1 MAPLENTPSGDQENC
16 STTVKTVTLSTL
28 LTVLILSV
36 ALAWAQP
43 GSLRLVPVPEPANL
57 DRFVKDKAAA
67 IRLGKALFWDMQ
79 VGSDGL
85 MACASCHFHAGTDNR
100 VRNQLNPGQ
109 LAEDRTFQA
118 GVTPGPDTFV
128 TLDDFPLFKL
138 VDPEDRGTGGVNPND
153 PDVLR
158 NINDVV
164 SAQGVVLRRFEQV
177 NEGRDIDTGS
187 IIRDTLFTRD
197 GRNVRQ
203 VEPRAVPTVINA
215 VFNFAQFWD
224 GRANH
229 FFNGVN
235 PFGIMDVAAHVWINN
250 NGALEPLNLTA
261 NPTQNDYLL
270 DNASLASQAV
280 GPPVSD
286 IEMSWRGRSWPDI
299 GRKMLSLRPLAKQE
313 VHSQDSSLAG
323 LRDPSGRGLAT
334 DYPAM
339 FRAAFHDVFWNS
351 SQRVMFTGREA
362 AMVEPSRDN
371 PRSFSLSPGRGLVFT
386 DRFPLQE
393 QSDQEMDGYSQMEA
407 NFSLF
412 FGLAVQLYQ
421 ATLVADDTPFDR
433 FVDGDP
439 TALTER
445 QQRGMSLFLSGGTAC
460 ADCHVGSEF
469 TGASVSLARDPGEA
483 GLIELM
489 AMGDG
494 NRANYDI
501 GFYNIGVRPTAE
513 DLGRGGVVSGLLD
526 LEGNPLPLS
535 FARQFALHLEDKLPF
550 PPVAGPG
557 CVNDFQAEPPT
568 ICPEDPLGETRMAV
582 DGAVKTPGLRN
593 VELTGPYMRN
603 GGMAT
608 LMQVVDFYV
617 RGGNFRE
624 ANIDN
629 LDPVID
635 DINGMKNA
643 PERKE
648 ELVDFLLALTDE
660 RVRWEQAPFDHPQL
674 FVPHGHNNVIPGN
687 PKRTRILADNMIEI
701 PAVGAAGRQ
710 AQGLPPLKPFLADD
724 LEGEALRNFHFR
736 D

>member
-1 MAPLENTPSGDQENC
+1 MRTTESNQTFPSPGQTQE
-16 STTVKTVTLSTL
+16 SPMVKTLCLAV
-28 LTVLILSV
+28 VLAGLV
-36 ALAWAQP
+36 LAAALAWAQP
-43 GSLRLVPVPEPANL
+43 GSLKTVPVPEPANL

-85 MACASCHFHAGTDNR
+85 TACASCHFHAGTDNR
-100 VRNQLNPGQ
+100 VRNQVNPGQ
-109 LAEDRTFQA
+109 LADDHTFDS
-118 GVTPGPDTFV
+118 VSGPDQR
-128 TLDDFPLFKL
+128 LSREDFPFFKL
-138 VDPEDRGTGGVNPND
+138 EDPEDRFSA
-153 PDVLR
+153 VLR
-158 NINDVV
+158 NVNDVV
-164 SAQGVVLRRFEQV
+164 SAQGVVLRQFERV
-177 NEGRDIDTGS
+177 NPGRDTDSGS
-187 IIRDTLFTRD
+187 IIRDPVFTRD
-197 GRNVRQ
+197 GRNLRQ

-215 VFNFAQFWD
+215 VFNFTQFWD

-235 PFGIMDVAAHVWINN
+235 PFGIMDVNAHVWINN
-250 NGALEPLNLTA
+250 NGLQPLNLTV

-280 GPPVSD
+280 GPPLSD

-299 GRKMLSLRPLAKQE
+299 GRKMLSLRPLAKQA
-313 VHSQDSSLAG
+313 VHPQDSSLAALRHADGNG
-323 LRDPSGRGLAT
+323 LDTTYGAMIREAFRDE
-334 DYPAM
+334 
-339 FRAAFHDVFWNS
+339 FWNS
-351 SQRVMFTGREA
+351 SEVVAFEDRQA
-362 AMVEPSRDN
+362 AMVLSSRDD
-371 PRSFSLSPGRGLVFT
+371 PRSMLLRPGRGLVSSDIAPF
-386 DRFPLQE
+386 QE
-393 QSDQEMDGYSQMEA
+393 GGAGGYSQMEA

-421 ATLVADDTPFDR
+421 ATLVSDDTPFDR
-433 FVDGDP
+433 FVEGDF

-445 QQRGMSLFLSGGTAC
+445 QQRGMSRFFSGGTAC

-469 TGASVSLARDPGEA
+469 TGASVSAARDPDEP

-501 GFYNIGVRPTAE
+501 GFYNIGVRPTGE
-513 DLGRGGVVSGLLD
+513 DLGRGGVAAGLLD
-526 LEGNPLPLS
+526 LDGNPLPLS
-535 FARQFALHLEDKLPF
+535 FARQFALHLEGKLPF
-550 PPVAGPG
+550 SHVAEPG
-557 CVNDFQAEPPT
+557 CVNDFVAEPPT
-568 ICPEDPLGETRMAV
+568 ICPDDPLSETRMAV

-593 VELTGPYMRN
+593 IELTGPYMRN

-617 RGGNFRE
+617 RGGDFRE
-624 ANIDN
+624 ANIEN
-629 LDPVID
+629 LDPAID
-635 DINGMKNA
+635 DINGMKNNL
-643 PERKE
+643 ERKS

-674 FVPHGHNNVIPGN
+674 FVPNGHSSVIPGN

-724 LEGEALRNFHFR
+724 LEGAALSDFHFR
-736 D
+736 Q